1 MSKRTQLSDEELL
14 EELRLRIKKSKD
26 TLLQLQQLNK
36 ELQIVN
42 KKLSESEALKSH
54 FLSNVANEM
63 VNPFSSIMGLSKAIM
78 AIGPND
84 FEKAK
89 PLAQL
94 IYSEAFNLDF
104 QLTNIFA
111 AARVE
116 AGQTNVEINMVDIN
130 SLIRSV
136 LEAYDF
142 KTKQKKL
149 SINLHYTTDENLAN
163 NFFFPTDAEM
173 LKVILSN
180 LLSNGIKFSS
190 ANSKIEINAGIVD
203 NELFISIRDHGRGIS
218 PEYLEKIFDRFDK
231 GNKEINSINEGYGLG
246 LSVTKA
252 YLDILGGRIDI
263 TSEVG
268 SGTLIII
275 SIPRPK
281 DIEPEGFA
289 FDGNEF
295 IFDEG
300 DNQTF

>member
-1 MSKRTQLSDEELL
+1 MSKFKQLTDEELL
-14 EELRLRIKKSKD
+14 EELKLRMRKSKEA
-26 TLLQLQQLNK
+26 LRQLQELNK
-36 ELQIVN
+36 ELQIAN
-42 KKLSESEALKSH
+42 KKLNESEALKSH

-116 AGQTNVEINMVDIN
+116 AGQTMVEINQVDIN

-136 LEAYDF
+136 VETYDF
-142 KTKQKKL
+142 KIRQKKL
-149 SINLHYTTDENLAN
+149 SINLNYSTIEALEKS
-163 NFFFPTDAEM
+163 FFFPTDAEM

-180 LLSNGIKFSS
+180 LLNNGIKFSG
-190 ANSKIEINAGIVD
+190 ANSKIEINAGIID
-203 NELFISIRDHGRGIS
+203 NELFISIRDYGRGIAS
-218 PEYLEKIFDRFDK
+218 DFLDRIFDRFEK
-231 GNKEINSINEGYGLG
+231 GNKEINSVNEGYGLG

-263 TSEVG
+263 SSELG
-268 SGTLIII
+268 AGTLIII
-275 SIPRPK
+275 SIPKPP
-281 DIEPEGFA
+281 DIDPQGFA

-295 IFDEG
+295 LFDDGE
-300 DNQTF
+300 NQTF